1 MMQIQNRF
9 VILLGRSFVKFHSS
23 YPYQMQWHDQVL
35 TPRLFTSEFHS
46 PPAVILS
53 TYFASPSLIDATS
66 MWHLYLRSIT
76 IENAS
81 SSFK

>member
-1 MMQIQNRF
+1 
-9 VILLGRSFVKFHSS
+9 
-23 YPYQMQWHDQVL
+23 MQWHDQVL

-66 MWHLYLRSIT
+66 MCMWHLYLRSIFT
-76 IENAS
+76 IENAN